1 MKVNFKFGYVLTLH
15 DRNVYR
21 NAIEQDGVDEEV
33 AYNLSKVKVNKRIV
47 KDITKSSDGS
57 AVIMF
62 KNKFA
67 TLLKTLE
74 EYDDIIEV
82 MCKADLAVDIM
93 HQEKIYIF
101 DDFDV
106 EDEELNKCEFWYEI
120 RNKEKDILNNKDLN
134 DKLIR

>member
-1 MKVNFKFGYVLTLH
+1 MEVNFKFDYVLTLH
-15 DRNVYR
+15 DRNVYK
-21 NAIEQDGVDEEV
+21 NNIEQDGVDEEIS
-33 AYNLSKVKVNKRIV
+33 YNLSKVKVNKRDI

-67 TLLKTLE
+67 ALLKTLE

-82 MCKADLAVDIM
+82 IRKADLAVDIM

-101 DDFDV
+101 DEFDV
-106 EDEELNKCEFWYEI
+106 EDEELNICESWCEI
-120 RNKEKDILNNKDLN
+120 RNDKKDILNIK
-134 DKLIR
+134 

>member
-1 MKVNFKFGYVLTLH
+1 MEVNFKFDYVLTLH
-15 DRNVYR
+15 DRNVYK
-21 NAIEQDGVDEEV
+21 NNIEQDGVDEEIS
-33 AYNLSKVKVNKRIV
+33 YKLSKVKVNKRDI

-67 TLLKTLE
+67 ALLKTLE

-82 MCKADLAVDIM
+82 IRKADLAVDIM

-101 DDFDV
+101 DDFNV
-106 EDEELNKCEFWYEI
+106 EDEELNICESWSEI
-120 RNKEKDILNNKDLN
+120 RNDKKDILNIK
-134 DKLIR
+134 

>member
-1 MKVNFKFGYVLTLH
+1 MEVNFKFDYVLTLH
-15 DRNVYR
+15 DRNVYM
-21 NAIEQDGVDEEV
+21 NNIEQDGVDEEIS
-33 AYNLSKVKVNKRIV
+33 YKLSKVKVNKRDI

-67 TLLKTLE
+67 ALLKTLE

-82 MCKADLAVDIM
+82 IRKADLAVDIM

-101 DDFDV
+101 DDLNV
-106 EDEELNKCEFWYEI
+106 EDEELNICESWCEI
-120 RNKEKDILNNKDLN
+120 RNKEKDILNIK
-134 DKLIR
+134 

>member
-33 AYNLSKVKVNKRIV
+33 AYNLSKVKVNKRNI

-67 TLLKTLE
+67 TVLKTLE
-74 EYDDIIEV
+74 EIPHLTVFPKDVAISSIKRLLSFNCRFVFNRELL
-82 MCKADLAVDIM
+82 KLL
-93 HQEKIYIF
+93 KI
-101 DDFDV
+101 
-106 EDEELNKCEFWYEI
+106 LSP
-120 RNKEKDILNNKDLN
+120 
-134 DKLIR
+134 

>member
-1 MKVNFKFGYVLTLH
+1 MEVNFKFDYVLTLH
-15 DRNVYR
+15 DRNVYK
-21 NAIEQDGVDEEV
+21 NNIEQDGVDEEIS
-33 AYNLSKVKVNKRIV
+33 YKLSKVKVNKRDI

-67 TLLKTLE
+67 ALLKTLE

-82 MCKADLAVDIM
+82 MRKADLAVDIM

-101 DDFDV
+101 DDFNV
-106 EDEELNKCEFWYEI
+106 EDEELNICESWCEI
-120 RNKEKDILNNKDLN
+120 RNDKKDILNIK
-134 DKLIR
+134 

>member
-33 AYNLSKVKVNKRIV
+33 AYNLSKVKVNKRNI

-106 EDEELNKCEFWYEI
+106 EDEELNTCEFWYEI